1 MFNNKG
7 FSLPILLKTLIN
19 SNCVEKSL
27 SLNSP
32 APPDFLETRVRGE

>member
-7 FSLPILLKTLIN
+7 FSPPILLKTMID
-19 SNCVEKSL
+19 CVEKSL

-32 APPDFLETRVRGE
+32 AFPDFLETRVWGK